1 MNKTTVALLVPAVC
15 LLTSQLSF
23 AGSATWNSNP
33 TSEYWDDDD
42 NWTPSSHPN
51 GPTDVAT
58 FDVSSRT
65 FINLEAFPHDVEV
78 DSVVFDSGA
87 SAYQITTNNSYWE
100 QLDFTISGA
109 GVINNSGVLQ
119 RFSISFVRYNADG
132 YPSTISFKNNAAAG
146 DLTGFIVGGSEGDE
160 TFAGVLTFNDTSSAG
175 SSIIDNLGGR
185 GWLLNGETNFRNSS
199 SAASAVITNKTN
211 FDGGG
216 GEVWFYDTSNAG
228 NSTIINNGN
237 PLSGEDGGQTTIWS
251 SADAA
256 QSTIICNHGATG
268 GLLRLWGDSKGGTA
282 RIELY
287 GNGNL
292 EMANHNSPGVTIGS
306 LAGNGQVFLGANTL
320 TIGSN
325 NLSTTFS
332 GNIQDTGA
340 VVKIGP
346 GNLTLSRPNS
356 YSGGTTV
363 SAGILLANNKN
374 GSGTGSGPV
383 QVLVGTFGGS
393 GRVAGAVTVGIGN
406 GAGAVLAPGARG
418 VTPGTL
424 SIQQTLTL
432 NADST
437 YRVTFDSDVATADAV
452 KAKGIG
458 IQSAQI
464 LFNDLGTAVLPTGTV
479 FTVINNAAATPISGI
494 FANLADGATV
504 RVGNNTFQANY
515 GGGDGN
521 DLTLTV
527 TQ

>member
-1 MNKTTVALLVPAVC
+1 M
-15 LLTSQLSF
+15 
-23 AGSATWNSNP
+23 
-33 TSEYWDDDD
+33 
-42 NWTPSSHPN
+42 
-51 GPTDVAT
+51 
-58 FDVSSRT
+58 
-65 FINLEAFPHDVEV
+65 
-78 DSVVFDSGA
+78 
-87 SAYQITTNNSYWE
+87 
-100 QLDFTISGA
+100 
-109 GVINNSGVLQ
+109 
-119 RFSISFVRYNADG
+119 
-132 YPSTISFKNNAAAG
+132 
-146 DLTGFIVGGSEGDE
+146 
-160 TFAGVLTFNDTSSAG
+160 LTFNDTSSAG

-340 VVKIGP
+340 VVKIGT

-363 SAGILLANNKN
+363 SGGILLANNKN

-393 GRVAGAVTVGIGN
+393 GRVAGAVTVGSGN

-432 NADST
+432 NEDST

-527 TQ
+527 IP